1 MAVGSELIRV
11 DNLQVHFER
20 QDGGRLVRAVDGASF
35 SLKRGEI
42 LALVGASGC
51 GKSAVGR
58 ALLLL
63 ERPTS
68 GRIFFEGKS
77 LTSWRNRL
85 WDKAHR
91 QIQMIFRDP
100 YLTFSPRLT
109 VEQTVRE
116 VLAATGF
123 ERGAP
128 RDQKIRELLEL
139 VGLNLY
145 LSIRYPWELSGGNR
159 QRLAIARALA
169 ANPALLVC
177 DQVGDMLDPAVRS
190 SIADL
195 LVGLREQMGM
205 ALLLIANRLAEV
217 GGSDRLAIMVQGRIV
232 EMGHTADVIAQPLHP
247 FTQALLQ
254 NAGYWGEPQP
264 ALPDVPQGCRYA
276 PFCPLAADKC
286 RQVYPSFETLL
297 PVHTVACHLATV
309 PELES

>member
-1 MAVGSELIRV
+1 MAVESELIRV

-20 QDGGRLVRAVDGASF
+20 QGESRVVRAVDGVSF
-35 SLKRGEI
+35 TLQPGET
-42 LALVGASGC
+42 LALIGASGC
-51 GKSAVGR
+51 GKSTIGR

-68 GRIFFEGKS
+68 GRIFFKGKS
-77 LTSWRNRL
+77 LTSWHNRL
-85 WDKAHR
+85 WSKAHR
-91 QIQMIFRDP
+91 QVQMVFRDP
-100 YLTFSPRLT
+100 YLTFSHRLT
-109 VEQTVRE
+109 VEQTIRE

-123 ERGAP
+123 KRGAQ
-128 RDQKIRELLEL
+128 RDQRIRELTAL

-145 LSIRYPWELSGGNR
+145 LLVRYPWELSGGNR

-169 ANPALLVC
+169 AGPALLVC
-177 DQVGDMLDPAVRS
+177 DQVGDMLDPAVRL

-195 LVGLREQMGM
+195 LIGLRDQMGI

-217 GGSDRLAIMVQGRIV
+217 GGSDRLAVMIQGRVV

-254 NAGYWGEPQP
+254 DTGYWGEPQP
-264 ALPDVPQGCRYA
+264 VLPDVLQGCRYA
-276 PFCPLAADKC
+276 PTCPLAVDQC

-297 PVHTVACHLATV
+297 PAHAVACHLAAV
-309 PELES
+309 PERAG